1 MNIEEARK
9 AKGMSKMEVSEW
21 LGIPYRTLSGWEKGQ
36 RGCPPYIEKMVVEK
50 IMEGRGDMKVEGI
63 GMIKKEDAM
72 SILTREGREAVKSGD
87 ITLEELGEMYK
98 LEQVK
103 KASRIGRCGDTFRA
117 NYSRIPE
124 ELQKKLAPEE
134 LAALT
139 DAFYQCYGEGKNVRE

>member
-9 AKGMSKMEVSEW
+9 AKGMSKMDIAEW
-21 LGIPYRTLSGWEKGQ
+21 LEIPYRTLSSWEKGQ
-36 RGCPPYIEKMVVEK
+36 RICPPYIEKLVVEK
-50 IMEGRGDMKVEGI
+50 IMEGRGDMKVEGM
-63 GMIKKEDAM
+63 GMVKKEDAM

-103 KASRIGRCGDTFRA
+103 KASRIGSCGDTFRA

-124 ELQKKLAPEE
+124 SLQKKLTPEE

-139 DAFYQCYGEGKNVRE
+139 DAFYQCYGEGKNVLK